1 MPLTMFSPLTILNT
15 IASISALVHSSR
27 MQALAKMDRGAIV
40 LKTGQ
45 KVTNLLKQHL
55 LVKITIQQ
63 KDGEVSRLSVYP
75 AIYIAI
81 TIAGILKRG
90 GQYELC

>member
-15 IASISALVHSSR
+15 IASISALVHSPR

-45 KVTNLLKQHL
+45 KVTNLFKQHL
-55 LVKITIQQ
+55 LVKKTIQQ
-63 KDGEVSRLSVYP
+63 KDGKVFRSSVYP
-75 AIYIAI
+75 ATYIAI
-81 TIAGILKRG
+81 TIAGISKRG
-90 GQYELC
+90 GQHELC